1 MKSRFLFPH
10 RFKVYGWIIAIPSI
24 ILGLLILLNDF
35 IFEFLTVKLSFK
47 YYFTDSFTKTLND
60 KQVSVLNFTDEIATI
75 GSIIGLIFIAFSRLK
90 FEDEYVQK
98 TRLESL
104 QWAIYVNF
112 SFLIIAT
119 IFIYDTAYFDVLVLN
134 MFTPLVFFIIRFYF
148 ILFLKPRFEKN

>member
-10 RFKVYGWIIAIPSI
+10 QFKIYGWIIAIPSI

-47 YYFTDSFTKTLND
+47 YYFTDSFMKTLND

-75 GSIIGLIFIAFSRLK
+75 GSIMGLIFIAFSRLK

-112 SFLIIAT
+112 AFLIIAT
-119 IFIYDTAYFDVLVLN
+119 IFIYDMAYFDVLVLN